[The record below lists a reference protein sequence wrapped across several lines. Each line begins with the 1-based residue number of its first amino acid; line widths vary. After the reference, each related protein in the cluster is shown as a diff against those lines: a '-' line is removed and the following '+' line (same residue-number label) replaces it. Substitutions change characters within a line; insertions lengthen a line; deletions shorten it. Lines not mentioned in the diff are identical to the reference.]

1 MVTEKQPLDTDRE
14 GFFKV
19 KKKKKKVGKEKWL
32 ATWGPYSEALN

>member
-19 KKKKKKVGKEKWL
+19 KKKKKKWEKKNGL
-32 ATWGPYSEALN
+32 PLEDLIVKP

>member
-19 KKKKKKVGKEKWL
+19 KKKKKVGKEKWL
-32 ATWGPYSEALN
+32 AT